1 MVARHTPEACTPD
14 TFRSMSIG
22 RRLIRPLFYLWAL
35 PTSAIGLLAFLLGSL
50 AGARATWREGVLEV
64 NGPGIRKLFAI
75 LPAPIKI
82 QAMALGH
89 VVLACDQEC
98 LDRTR
103 AHERVHVRQA
113 ERWGPL
119 FLPAYFIASLSCW
132 LRGRDVYHDNPFER
146 EACDS

>member
-1 MVARHTPEACTPD
+1 MPIARNFLRALSYLWVFPT
-14 TFRSMSIG
+14 SSIG
-22 RRLIRPLFYLWAL
+22 LI
-35 PTSAIGLLAFLLGSL
+35 GFLLGSL
-50 AGARATWREGVLEV
+50 FGARAVWKEGVLEV
-64 NGPGIRKLFAI
+64 QGPGIKRLFSV

-103 AHERVHVRQA
+103 RHERVHVRQA
-113 ERWGPL
+113 ERWGPF
-119 FLPAYFIASLSCW
+119 FLPAYFLASFSCW

-146 EACDS
+146 EAEE